1 MTSTQFATDSPPIES
16 EADLLQIFQRGET
29 PRSQW
34 MVGTEHE
41 KIGYRRELR
50 RPIPYGGDY
59 GIRAVL
65 EAFQARFG
73 WEAVME
79 GDHVI
84 ALARGRAT
92 ISLEPGGQ
100 FELSGAP
107 LATAHDTCKELN
119 QHLDEIHDIS
129 KDLGLVWIA
138 LGRNPIVP
146 SAEMPWMPKQRYA
159 VMRNYLPKRGTMG
172 IDMMAGTGTVQT
184 NLDYSD
190 EADMATKMRVA
201 MAISPMVT
209 ALYANSPFANGG
221 PTGFLSTRAL
231 IWQNTDP
238 DRTGILPAVFRESFT
253 YKDYVDYA
261 LDVPMFFIHRG
272 VYIDCAGHSF
282 REFMRHGLEGERAT
296 LQDWELHL
304 TTVFPEARLKN
315 YIELRMAD
323 AGPVRMICALP
334 AFTRGLFYDRTA
346 LENAARLVQV
356 IAPEALTQGLRDAA
370 RIALRAEL
378 AGRTLQDWSRDI
390 VTIAREGLERLDA
403 RNDAGENEVKYL
415 QPLIEM
421 AETGRTGADDLLE
434 RWNGRWGRS
443 FGPMFEEC
451 QF

>member
-1 MTSTQFATDSPPIES
+1 
-16 EADLLQIFQRGET
+16 
-29 PRSQW
+29 
-34 MVGTEHE
+34 
-41 KIGYRRELR
+41 
-50 RPIPYGGDY
+50 
-59 GIRAVL
+59 
-65 EAFQARFG
+65 
-73 WEAVME
+73 
-79 GDHVI
+79 
-84 ALARGRAT
+84 
-92 ISLEPGGQ
+92 
-100 FELSGAP
+100 
-107 LATAHDTCKELN
+107 
-119 QHLDEIHDIS
+119 
-129 KDLGLVWIA
+129 
-138 LGRNPIVP
+138 
-146 SAEMPWMPKQRYA
+146 
-159 VMRNYLPKRGTMG
+159 
-172 IDMMAGTGTVQT
+172 
-184 NLDYSD
+184 
-190 EADMATKMRVA
+190 MRVA